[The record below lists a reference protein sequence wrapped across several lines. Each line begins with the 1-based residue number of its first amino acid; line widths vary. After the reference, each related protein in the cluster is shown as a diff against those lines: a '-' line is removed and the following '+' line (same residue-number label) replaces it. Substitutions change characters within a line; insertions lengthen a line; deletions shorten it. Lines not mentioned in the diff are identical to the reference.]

1 MIIRKR
7 RRRKEEVT
15 MGTKLMMMKKK
26 MVKTVEMMRILRRM
40 ERERGLGM
48 ILLES
53 ASARTISPTM
63 KMRMRKK
70 VRKELFSFY
79 LSLIEYSAL

>member
-15 MGTKLMMMKKK
+15 MGTKLMMMKK